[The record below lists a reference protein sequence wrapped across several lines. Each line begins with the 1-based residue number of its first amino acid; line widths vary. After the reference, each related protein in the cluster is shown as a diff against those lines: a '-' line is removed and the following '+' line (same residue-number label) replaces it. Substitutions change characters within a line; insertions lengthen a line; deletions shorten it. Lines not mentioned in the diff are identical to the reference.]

1 MMISKQYTR
10 NGSIDFWKFIFSVL
24 ILLYHS
30 RSFAQA
36 KESLFIGGAIGVE
49 FFFIVSGVFLAS
61 SEESSKET
69 QTSLG
74 QDTFQ
79 FMKKKILSFMPDIYI
94 AWGIAFVVEHLNK
107 FSFHDIIRDG
117 ITSIWELLFLT
128 EAGFTGYI
136 SNRVTWYISAMLLAM
151 LFIFPLMRKYGET
164 FYYIIAPLTL
174 IFLMGITCHIWN
186 SYREPHAWL
195 GYTYKSII
203 RAVMGLVMGCLCYK
217 FGKKLRQMDYTHLGK
232 ILFTLF
238 EWLGYGI
245 VIIWSFN
252 HGGSKADWILALILA
267 MSVIISYTQVSLT
280 DYFFSKYIVFNK
292 LGKFSFYIYLGHRCW
307 SLEIKQFFP
316 ELNYYQRLP
325 IYIGISIITALF
337 IMFVSIRLK
346 KWWLKSRYKCKN
358 LIIKMDRK
366 ES

>member
-174 IFLMGITCHIWN
+174 IFL
-186 SYREPHAWL
+186 
-195 GYTYKSII
+195 
-203 RAVMGLVMGCLCYK
+203 
-217 FGKKLRQMDYTHLGK
+217 
-232 ILFTLF
+232 
-238 EWLGYGI
+238 
-245 VIIWSFN
+245 
-252 HGGSKADWILALILA
+252 
-267 MSVIISYTQVSLT
+267 
-280 DYFFSKYIVFNK
+280 
-292 LGKFSFYIYLGHRCW
+292 
-307 SLEIKQFFP
+307 
-316 ELNYYQRLP
+316 
-325 IYIGISIITALF
+325 
-337 IMFVSIRLK
+337 
-346 KWWLKSRYKCKN
+346 
-358 LIIKMDRK
+358 DRK
-366 ES
+366 SVV